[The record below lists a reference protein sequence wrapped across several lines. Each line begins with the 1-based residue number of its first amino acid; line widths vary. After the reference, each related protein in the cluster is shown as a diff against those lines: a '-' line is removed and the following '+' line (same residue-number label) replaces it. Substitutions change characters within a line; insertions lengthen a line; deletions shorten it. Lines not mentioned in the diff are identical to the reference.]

1 MSLIEILIIALALS
15 IDAFAVSLAAST
27 AGRVYDRRAAFRLS
41 FHFGLFQFLMPVLGW
56 SLGITLEPYIAAFDH
71 WVAAILLALVA
82 SRMIWAGFHPESSA
96 AKEDPS
102 RGLVLVMLSTAVS
115 IDALAV
121 GLSLGVLDIGIWFP
135 SIVIGVVTSAMS
147 VLAILGGRRLSGW
160 LGNSA
165 QFVGGVVLLII
176 AARILIT
183 HLT

>member
-1 MSLIEILIIALALS
+1 MSFIEVMIIALALS

-56 SLGITLEPYIAAFDH
+56 SLGITIEPYIAAIDH
-71 WVAAILLALVA
+71 WVAAILLTFVA
-82 SRMIWAGFHPESSA
+82 SRMIWAGFHPESSI

-102 RGLVLVMLSTAVS
+102 RGMTLVMLSTAVS

-121 GLSLGVLDIGIWFP
+121 GLSLAILNIQIWYP

-147 VLAILGGRRLSGW
+147 VIAILGGRRLSGW

-165 QFVGGVVLLII
+165 QFAGGVVLLLI
-176 AARILIT
+176 AVRILIV
-183 HLT
+183 HLS